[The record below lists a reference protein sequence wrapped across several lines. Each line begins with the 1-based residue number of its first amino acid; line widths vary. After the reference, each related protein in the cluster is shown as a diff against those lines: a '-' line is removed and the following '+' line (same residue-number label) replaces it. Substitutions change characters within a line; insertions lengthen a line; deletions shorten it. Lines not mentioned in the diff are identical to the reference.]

1 MTVAALEKSVTHRVE
16 EAWLTEQGVLSALVT
31 SSNQRAKWHF
41 SECGVNRQTKSQRAA
56 ARGTLQNISGGCHAD
71 IGQFV

>member
-16 EAWLTEQGVLSALVT
+16 EAWLTEQGSLSALVT

-41 SECGVNRQTKSQRAA
+41 FRVRGEQADKIATGNSPRDFTKYFGREKK
-56 ARGTLQNISGGCHAD
+56 C
-71 IGQFV
+71 

>member
-16 EAWLTEQGVLSALVT
+16 EAWLTEQGTLSALVT

-41 SECGVNRQTKSQRAA
+41 FRVRGEQADKIATGNSPRDFTKYFGRLS
-56 ARGTLQNISGGCHAD
+56 C
-71 IGQFV
+71 

>member
-1 MTVAALEKSVTHRVE
+1 MTVVALEKSVTHRVE

-41 SECGVNRQTKSQRAA
+41 FRVRGEQADKIATGNSPRDFTKYFGREKK
-56 ARGTLQNISGGCHAD
+56 C
-71 IGQFV
+71 

>member
-31 SSNQRAKWHF
+31 SSNQRAKWHYF
-41 SECGVNRQTKSQRAA
+41 RVRGEQADKIATGNSPRDFTKYFGRLS
-56 ARGTLQNISGGCHAD
+56 C
-71 IGQFV
+71 

>member
-16 EAWLTEQGVLSALVT
+16 EAWLTEQGSLSALVT

-41 SECGVNRQTKSQRAA
+41 FRVRGEQADKIATGGSPRDFTKYFGRLS
-56 ARGTLQNISGGCHAD
+56 C
-71 IGQFV
+71 

>member
-16 EAWLTEQGVLSALVT
+16 EAWLTEQGSLSALVT

-41 SECGVNRQTKSQRAA
+41 FRVRGEQADKIATGNSPRDFTKYFGRLS
-56 ARGTLQNISGGCHAD
+56 
-71 IGQFV
+71 

>member
-1 MTVAALEKSVTHRVE
+1 MTVVALEKSVTHRVE

-41 SECGVNRQTKSQRAA
+41 FRVRGEQADKIATGNSPRDFTKYFGRLS
-56 ARGTLQNISGGCHAD
+56 C
-71 IGQFV
+71 

>member
-31 SSNQRAKWHF
+31 SSNQRVKWHF
-41 SECGVNRQTKSQRAA
+41 FRVRGEQADKIATGSSPRDFTKYFGRLS
-56 ARGTLQNISGGCHAD
+56 C
-71 IGQFV
+71 

>member
-16 EAWLTEQGVLSALVT
+16 EAWLTEQGSLSALVT

-41 SECGVNRQTKSQRAA
+41 FRVRGEQADKIATGNSPRDFTKYFGRLS
-56 ARGTLQNISGGCHAD
+56 C
-71 IGQFV
+71 

>member
-41 SECGVNRQTKSQRAA
+41 FRVRGEQADKIATGNSPRDFTKYFGRLS
-56 ARGTLQNISGGCHAD
+56 C
-71 IGQFV
+71 